1 MNKTRIFQFVAVQA
15 ICLVFPVMMA
25 AQEEES
31 LNLKQAVEKALQN
44 SREVAQAQLQ
54 YDVSRRA
61 VDVNRAVFKPNLYTG
76 SGIAYTHGFPQTVSG
91 AAPSIVN
98 LSYVQTV
105 FSPLMTAEVRAAVER
120 SEAQRLALE
129 KGRNQAM
136 FQTRSAYLEL

>member
-1 MNKTRIFQFVAVQA
+1 MNKSRILQFVAVQA
-15 ICLVFPVMMA
+15 ICLVFPVMLA
-25 AQEEES
+25 AQDQES

-105 FSPLMTAEVRAAVER
+105 F
-120 SEAQRLALE
+120 
-129 KGRNQAM
+129 
-136 FQTRSAYLEL
+136 